1 MAARVE
7 SLTLRECAERLG
19 VHYMTAYRYVRLGM
33 LPARKVGSEWC
44 VDADDLEHFRESGLS
59 NGRGRN
65 HRSAPWAERLT
76 SRMTAGDERGAWQVI
91 EAALSAGMDPT
102 EIYTEV
108 LGPAMRAVGDRWA
121 DGTGSI
127 AEEHL
132 ATAVATRIVGR
143 MSARFTHRG
152 RPRGRVVIGTPPGEA
167 HGLPAAM
174 VADMLRGA
182 GFDVVDL
189 GHDLPVE
196 AFVEA
201 AVSAAPVTAIAIS
214 IMTSEALP
222 VAERLIGALRDAA
235 DTPIVVGGGAVAGPE
250 HAAGIGADAYAED
263 GPAAVGY
270 ALALTGH

>member
-7 SLTLRECAERLG
+7 TLTLRECAERLG

-33 LPARKVGSEWC
+33 LPATKVGAEWH
-44 VDADDLEHFRESGLS
+44 VEVDDLDHFRETGTSG
-59 NGRGRN
+59 GRGRN

-76 SRMTAGDERGAWQVI
+76 ARMIAGDERGAWQVV
-91 EAALSAGMDPT
+91 EAALSSGMEPS
-102 EIYTEV
+102 EIYTDV
-108 LGPAMRAVGDRWA
+108 LGPAMCAVGDRWA
-121 DGTGSI
+121 EGTGSI

-201 AVSAAPVTAIAIS
+201 VVAAAPVTAIAIS
-214 IMTSEALP
+214 IIASDALP
-222 VAERLIGALRDAA
+222 VAERLIVALRDAT
-235 DTPIVVGGGAVAGPE
+235 DTPIVVGGGAVSGPE
-250 HAAGIGADAYAED
+250 GAVRLGADAFAAD
-263 GPAAVGY
+263 GPAAVAY
-270 ALALTGH
+270 ALALTAH

>member
-1 MAARVE
+1 MASRVE
-7 SLTLRECAERLG
+7 TLTLRECAERLG

-33 LPARKVGSEWC
+33 LPAHKVGSEWH
-44 VDADDLEHFRESGLS
+44 VTIEDLEHFRESGTS

-65 HRSAPWAERLT
+65 HRSAPWADRLT
-76 SRMTAGDERGAWQVI
+76 SRMVAGDERGAWQVV
-91 EAALSAGMDPT
+91 EAALSSGMEPT
-102 EIYTEV
+102 EIYTDV
-108 LGPAMRAVGDRWA
+108 LGPAMRSVGDRWA
-121 DGTGSI
+121 DGSASI

-182 GFDVVDL
+182 GFEVVDL

-201 AVSAAPVTAIAIS
+201 VVGAAPVTAIAIS
-214 IMTSEALP
+214 IITSGALP
-222 VAERLIGALRDAA
+222 VAERLIGALRDAT
-235 DTPIVVGGGAVAGPE
+235 DTPIVVGGGADSGPE
-250 HAAGIGADAYAED
+250 HAARLGADAYAAD